1 MSSATSTPTKGPTLT
16 LRGRL
21 AAAAELR
28 TRLGGKGQPGT
39 YVLLVTLEPGAAG
52 GLPML
57 AELPIGNCS
66 PLTWTCGSSRAKRM
80 PRGTQ
85 VQIEATGFALERHG
99 RGRARTEALR
109 ITGVLDITPTER
121 AAQAANDY
129 HHQLDDR
136 RFGAVV

>member
-1 MSSATSTPTKGPTLT
+1 MSAATKSPTLT

-28 TRLGGKGQPGT
+28 TRLGASRSEPST
-39 YVLLVTLEPGAAG
+39 YVLQITLEPGAAG

-57 AELPIGNCS
+57 AELAIGACS

-80 PRGTQ
+80 PRGTE

-99 RGRARTEALR
+99 RGKARTEALR
-109 ITGVLDITPTER
+109 ITGVSDITPTER
-121 AAQAANDY
+121 ATQAANDY

-136 RFGAVV
+136 RFGAVA

>member
-1 MSSATSTPTKGPTLT
+1 MSTSTPTKSPSLT

-28 TRLGGKGQPGT
+28 TRLGASRSEPGT
-39 YVLLVTLEPGAAG
+39 YVLQITLEPGAAG

-57 AELPIGNCS
+57 AELAIGPCS

-80 PRGTQ
+80 PRGTE

-99 RGRARTEALR
+99 RGKARTEALR
-109 ITGVLDITPTER
+109 ITGVRDITPTER
-121 AAQAANDY
+121 ATQAADY

>member
-1 MSSATSTPTKGPTLT
+1 MSSTTTTSTQRPTLT

-28 TRLGGKGQPGT
+28 TRLGTRGEPGT
-39 YVLLVTLEPGAAG
+39 YVLQVTLEPGATG

-57 AELPIGNCS
+57 AELTIGACS
-66 PLTWTCGSSRAKRM
+66 PLTWACGQSRAKRM
-80 PRGTQ
+80 PRGTE

-99 RGRARTEALR
+99 RGKARTEALR
-109 ITGVLDITPTER
+109 ITGVRAIEPTER
-121 AAQAANDY
+121 SAANDY

-136 RFGAVV
+136 RYSAVA